1 MYTVKLSDGTKI
13 RNLGLNGDN
22 FVSSTKIED
31 SVFAG
36 KLSHVE
42 ITDSESGEVQILED
56 AELILNKQYGDEYWF
71 VIKEKP
77 QSEKDK
83 KEVNDSITDLQ
94 VGLAEVYE
102 LIVGGM

>member
-13 RNLGLNGDN
+13 KNLGLNGDN
-22 FVSSTKIED
+22 FVSRTKIED

-102 LIVGGM
+102 MIVGGM